1 MHRKPHIY
9 LQAFTLIEL
18 LVVIAIIAILAGML
32 LPALSRSK
40 EKAKAIFCTNNLRQ
54 QGIGFAMYADDYKDF
69 YPVYENWGTLGGTT
83 GTMTLHGGNVV
94 PDRRPLNVYMDAPE
108 SYRCPS
114 DKGDSFWQR
123 TFPDGTKTC
132 FQGWGNSYLT
142 AWSVDVLR
150 IRHVTGNSRAP
161 KDSEQSKSMK
171 TSEMTRGTS
180 NKVFTGDWPWWV
192 GRDPN
197 ERESQWHNLKGEHR
211 FNMLFGDAHV
221 EFFKFPNEA
230 HDSGLPG
237 PPDPIHDWW

>member
-1 MHRKPHIY
+1 MKPD
-9 LQAFTLIEL
+9 LTKAAFTLIEL

-40 EKAKAIFCTNNLRQ
+40 EKARAIFCTNNLRQ
-54 QGIGFAMYADDYKDF
+54 QGIGFVMYADDNSEY
-69 YPVYENWGTLGGTT
+69 YPVYEDWGTLGGTT
-83 GTMTLHGGNVV
+83 GTMTLHGGHV
-94 PDRRPLNVYMDAPE
+94 PADRRPLNVYMNTPE

-114 DKGDSFWQR
+114 DKGDSLWMR
-123 TFPDGTKTC
+123 NFPEGTKTC

-150 IRHVTGNSRAP
+150 IRHVTGNSRAAKEDP
-161 KDSEQSKSMK
+161 RSQSMK

-192 GRDPN
+192 ARDPN
-197 ERESQWHNLKGEHR
+197 KRESQWHNHKGEHR

-221 EFFKFPNEA
+221 EFFKFPKEA
-230 HDSGLPG
+230 HESGLPG
-237 PPDPIHDWW
+237 PPDPIHNWW